1 MAVLTTIWKEQT
13 NDFSL
18 IQKALLALIL
28 LFIFAT
34 SVLAL
39 GLVYLEL
46 QK

>member
-1 MAVLTTIWKEQT
+1 MAILTTIWKEQT

-18 IQKALLALIL
+18 IQKTLLALIL
-28 LFIFAT
+28 VFIFAT
-34 SVLAL
+34 AALAL